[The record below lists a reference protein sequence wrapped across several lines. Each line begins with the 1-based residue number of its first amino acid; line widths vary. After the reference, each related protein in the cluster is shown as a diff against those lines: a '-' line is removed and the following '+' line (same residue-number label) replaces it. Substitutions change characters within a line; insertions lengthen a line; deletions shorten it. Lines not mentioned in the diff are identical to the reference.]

1 MKPGRK
7 SECWSAFTGVLV
19 GAELLVPK
27 TWATSAVASLRA
39 AANNKC
45 ASKQISDL
53 KVLRCQRYMRSM
65 MQSAKANTVL

>member
-1 MKPGRK
+1 MMPGK
-7 SECWSAFTGVLV
+7 NSAWWSAFTGVLV
-19 GAELLVPK
+19 GAVLLVPK

-53 KVLRCQRYMRSM
+53 KVCD
-65 MQSAKANTVL
+65 AKDICDQ